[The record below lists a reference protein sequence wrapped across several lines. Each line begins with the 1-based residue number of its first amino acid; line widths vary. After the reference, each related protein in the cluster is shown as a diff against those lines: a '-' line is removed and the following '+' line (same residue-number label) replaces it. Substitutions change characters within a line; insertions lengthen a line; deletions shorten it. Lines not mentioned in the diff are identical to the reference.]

1 MANTMSDV
9 FPESSEIAAS
19 PTQRKSSPSPLWR
32 PGRFPSR
39 WRGCAGPSAQ
49 QAPVLGLEAENW
61 ALDSLPQARP
71 FRIQADPR
79 PPDGG
84 AASPVLS
91 PQGTSTSPASAE
103 SLHWACAHPAAPEPP
118 CTWELPK
125 HPGTR
130 PRATDTGYAD
140 RPRSCWFSVA
150 PGQRHTCS
158 EPCARS
164 SGTGPSQLSWDTA
177 GSPTGSPEGP
187 PTPRAA
193 LLQEEATLSPL

>member
-1 MANTMSDV
+1 MSNTMSDV
-9 FPESSEIAAS
+9 FPESSEFAAS

-32 PGRFPSR
+32 SGRFPSR

-49 QAPVLGLEAENW
+49 QVPVLGLEAENW

-71 FRIQADPR
+71 FRTRDPLTEEPQAQCCPHRRRVRPR
-79 PPDGG
+79 PLQ
-84 AASPVLS
+84 S
-91 PQGTSTSPASAE
+91 
-103 SLHWACAHPAAPEPP
+103 P
-118 CTWELPK
+118 CTGPAPTLLLPNPRALGELPK

-130 PRATDTGYAD
+130 PRATDAGCAD

-150 PGQRHTCS
+150 PGQRHTYS

-193 LLQEEATLSPL
+193 LLQQEATLSLL